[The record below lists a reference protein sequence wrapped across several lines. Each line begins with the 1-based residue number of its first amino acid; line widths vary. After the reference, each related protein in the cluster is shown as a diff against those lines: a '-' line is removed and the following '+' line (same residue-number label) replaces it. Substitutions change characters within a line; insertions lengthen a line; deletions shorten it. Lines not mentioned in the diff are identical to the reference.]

1 MPRDGHL
8 AEKRWLRA
16 VLDRY
21 ERPLLRYA
29 TRLVGDADRARD
41 VVQDVFIRLVEKG
54 DWLRA
59 EPEESEGR
67 NSRAESRARPTAEPS
82 QRCLSPFSTDRE
94 QRAATEDRVAQWLF
108 TVCRNR
114 ALDLRR
120 KENRM
125 RRLDEATVASYESGD
140 PAPAAALEARETAS
154 RALQLL
160 ATLPDNQQ
168 EVLRLKFQGGLSYKE
183 IASVLDL
190 TVGNV
195 GFLIHTGLKTIRE
208 QMAEDAR

>member
-29 TRLVGDADRARD
+29 TRLAGDADRARD
-41 VVQDVFIRLVEKG
+41 VVQDTFVRLCTTERLLVE
-54 DWLRA
+54 DHVA
-59 EPEESEGR
+59 E
-67 NSRAESRARPTAEPS
+67 
-82 QRCLSPFSTDRE
+82 
-94 QRAATEDRVAQWLF
+94 WLF

-114 ALDLRR
+114 ALELCRR
-120 KENRM
+120 ENRM
-125 RRLDEATVASYESGD
+125 RRLDEAAVATCESGD
-140 PAPAAALEARETAS
+140 PAPAAVLEARETTG
-154 RALQLL
+154 RALRLL

-168 EVLRLKFQGGLSYKE
+168 EVLRLKFQGGLSYKQ
-183 IASVLDL
+183 IAGVLSL

-195 GFLIHTGLKTIRE
+195 GFLIHTGLKTIRA
-208 QMAEDAR
+208 QMGADTR